1 MLQFHEINQVHLE
14 LSSLC
19 NARCP
24 GCPRNFYGYPYNDG
38 YIERNLT
45 LNEIKTIF
53 RNNFLNQIK
62 KIRIN
67 GNFGDFIMNPDSADI
82 IHWII
87 EQNPNI
93 QVFVSTNGSGR
104 TNDFWKKLGRLGIT
118 IGFCIDGLHDTHTKY
133 RQNTSLKTI
142 LSNASTF
149 VDAGGNAVCNTINFN
164 YNTHQRDEI
173 KKIIMDLGFKRFN
186 IIHNTRHDLNV
197 YNKKGELINVIHNNE
212 NINYPYSIDH
222 RKNSEVLL
230 EDIVDN
236 KTPKKIKCEI
246 KRTKEIYISS
256 VGDIYPCC
264 YLGFEPN
271 SYGHGI
277 YHQAANNQFKHLIQ
291 NNNAIKYP
299 IEKCIKWFSN
309 ISDTWDNTT
318 FDDGK
323 LVICNDN
330 CGI

>member
-1 MLQFHEINQVHLE
+1 MLQFHEIKRIHLE

-53 RNNFLNQIK
+53 RNNFLNQIE

-67 GNFGDFIMNPDSADI
+67 GNFGDFIMNPESADI
-82 IHWII
+82 IEWILM
-87 EQNPNI
+87 QNQNI
-93 QVFVSTNGSGR
+93 QINVTTNGSGR
-104 TNDFWKKLGRLGIT
+104 RNEFWKSLGKLGI
-118 IGFCIDGLHDTHTKY
+118 IVEFCIDGLHDTHTLY
-133 RQNTSLKTI
+133 RQNTSLTTI
-142 LSNASTF
+142 LKNAEIF
-149 VDAGGNAVCNTINFN
+149 INAGGKAKCNTIDFE
-164 YNTHQRDEI
+164 YNEVQRDKI
-173 KKIIMDLGFKRFN
+173 KQIIKNIGFSGFN
-186 IIHNTRHDLNV
+186 LIHNTRYDLNV

-212 NINYPYSIDH
+212 NINYPYSIEH

-230 EDIVDN
+230 EDIVID
-236 KTPKKIKCEI
+236 KTPKKINCEI
-246 KRTKEIYISS
+246 KQSKEIYISS

-264 YLGFEPN
+264 YLGFEPVT
-271 SYGHGI
+271 YGHGI
-277 YHQAANNQFKHLIQ
+277 YHQAANNQFKHLMQ

-299 IEKCIKWFSN
+299 IEKCIKWFSG
-309 ISDTWDNTT
+309 IFDSWDKEL
-318 FDDGK
+318 FEDGK